1 MGIDEDS
8 DMKTKTTLKAAAS
21 LGALLALGLS
31 AGAHAQETTTAWKGA
46 PQWTNDDMQ
55 FKVRGR
61 ILIDY
66 VYQDINRVGAGA
78 DYKTSNVRG
87 RQAFLGIEGKLNNY
101 LAYKAEGGAV
111 NGGAWAWDDVVIEY
125 KPTDNSSIMVGNIKA
140 AGLENLTSTRFTTF
154 MDRGPYGDMG
164 PDSYVLSVVG
174 KLNGPNWTATAAVQG
189 GSINNAD
196 VNNTA
201 AGVPGSEERTG
212 FTGRI
217 SYAPI
222 LTDTT
227 KLHLG
232 AFARVR
238 NHGDEG
244 AFAYAGRPNTNYGD
258 SGRYYTTGAIG
269 DNDTTW
275 GVEAALIYNS
285 FSVQGEYADIKV
297 KRLQTVAPGS
307 DPDVK
312 VGYIF
317 ASFWPTGEQRNYD
330 PAKGEF
336 GRPKIMNPITAGGF
350 GGIELGA
357 RFDYADLTDAYATA
371 STAASRT
378 LSQDAGKYK
387 AWTLGINY
395 YPTGYVRFMAN
406 YTHSK
411 IDKILAVRDVKADT
425 FQLRAQVDF

>member
-1 MGIDEDS
+1 
-8 DMKTKTTLKAAAS
+8 MKTKTSLMGAAG
-21 LGALLALGLS
+21 LGALIALAS
-31 AGAHAQETTTAWKGA
+31 AAGAHAQETTTAWKGA

-66 VYQDINRVGAGA
+66 VYQDVNRVAPLG
-78 DYKTSNVRG
+78 DYKTSNIRG

-125 KPTDNSSIMVGNIKA
+125 KPTEFSSIMVGNIKA

-174 KLNGPNWTATAAVQG
+174 KLNGQNWTVTGAVQG
-189 GSINNAD
+189 ASLNSGDI
-196 VNNTA
+196 NNTA
-201 AGVPGSEERTG
+201 TGVPGSEERTG
-212 FTGRI
+212 FTGRV

-227 KLHLG
+227 KLHLAG
-232 AFARVR
+232 WGRVR

-244 AFAYAGRPNTNYGD
+244 AFAYAGRTNTNYGD

-269 DNDTTW
+269 DTDTTW
-275 GVEAALIYNS
+275 GVEAALVYNS
-285 FSVQGEYADIKV
+285 FSLQAEYANIKV
-297 KRLQTVAPGS
+297 DRLQPTAPGA
-307 DPDVK
+307 DPDLK
-312 VGYIF
+312 VGYVF
-317 ASFWPTGEQRNYD
+317 ASWWPTGEQRNYD
-330 PAKGEF
+330 AAKGEF

-350 GGIELGA
+350 GGIELAA
-357 RFDYADLTDAYATA
+357 RYDYVDLTEAYETA

-378 LSQDAGKYK
+378 ISADAGKYK
-387 AWTLGINY
+387 AWTIGVNY

-411 IDKILAVRDVKADT
+411 MDKILVARDVEVDT